1 MEQDRHCLA
10 ENVKP
15 IVNAALS
22 WGGQQRL
29 QCLHHDG
36 AAILPPRETYTPAGK
51 YTCSVPIVTPTAQ
64 RSTAR
69 PPLPMPKGSPRLQLY
84 WLGYYRT

>member
-36 AAILPPRETYTPAGK
+36 AAHR
-51 YTCSVPIVTPTAQ
+51 
-64 RSTAR
+64 R
-69 PPLPMPKGSPRLQLY
+69 PNLLLQLHPLRMDEPVRGLLFHHADSNLHGIADTGTIILKY
-84 WLGYYRT
+84 VG